1 MAELI
6 DFYEGII
13 KFDNVDIPIVVD
25 NDDVI
30 WFYAKKIM
38 EILGYKDIRKTI
50 RQLQENIK
58 TVYEDIKEF
67 SKYKS
72 NIQDHTVFINEAGL
86 YEITMKARL
95 KTAERFRLW
104 IFKTV
109 IPTIRRTGRY
119 EMSES
124 QRVELDELNLTLDEY
139 KKRVKVLENNQ
150 RKERYPEGGYVY
162 IVKPVNLNDDLYK
175 IGKTN
180 DLNKRLSTY
189 NTTVPDKVMVVD
201 KLKVESPIA
210 VEHCVKAYLYK
221 YRYMNNKEYYNIDPE
236 TIMKI
241 IKYCAETIDDD
252 KKILSRAQPS
262 ISINHDNELYGIL
275 AVTKEQE
282 LDNKLYEERLAKAGR
297 SDQTGGTIYNNDLLS
312 AYIENKRNYLALKLQ

>member
-124 QRVELDELNLTLDEY
+124 QRVDLDELNLTLDEY

-162 IVKPVNLNDDLYK
+162 IVKPVNLNNDLYK

-236 TIMKI
+236 TIMKV
-241 IKYCAETIDDD
+241 IKHC
-252 KKILSRAQPS
+252 R
-262 ISINHDNELYGIL
+262 
-275 AVTKEQE
+275 
-282 LDNKLYEERLAKAGR
+282 
-297 SDQTGGTIYNNDLLS
+297 ND
-312 AYIENKRNYLALKLQ
+312 R